1 MNSLDNQHN
10 LDKRKNGLVIISTSK
25 GYKRV
30 ELKDLNF
37 IDIEERSLF
46 YHLDN
51 EVIKARC
58 TLRTSFAKA
67 VEPYLCNDNL
77 FFLKPSLLINI
88 DNIQFLDK
96 NHIIFK
102 NDEILY
108 FPKKY
113 YIEIYNEWSK

>member
-1 MNSLDNQHN
+1 MNCLDN
-10 LDKRKNGLVIISTSK
+10 LDKRKKGLVIISTSQ
-25 GYKRV
+25 GDKRV

-46 YHLDN
+46 YHLNDK
-51 EVIKARC
+51 VIKARC
-58 TLRTSFAKA
+58 ILRTSFAKA
-67 VEPYLCNDNL
+67 IEPYLCNENL

-88 DNIQFLDK
+88 DNIQFLNKD
-96 NHIIFK
+96 HIIFK

-113 YIEIYNEWSK
+113 YIEIYEKWSK

>member
-1 MNSLDNQHN
+1 MDSLDNQHN
-10 LDKRKNGLVIISTSK
+10 LDKRKNGLVIIPTSK
-25 GYKRV
+25 GDKRV

-88 DNIQFLDK
+88 NNIQFLDK
-96 NHIIFK
+96 DHIIFK

-113 YIEIYNEWSK
+113 YIEIYDKWSK

>member
-1 MNSLDNQHN
+1 MNSLDNQYI
-10 LDKRKNGLVIISTSK
+10 LDERQKELVIISTSK

-46 YHLDN
+46 YHLN
-51 EVIKARC
+51 TEVIKARC
-58 TLRTSFAKA
+58 ILRTSFAKA
-67 VEPYLCNDNL
+67 VEQYLYNDNL

-88 DNIQFLDK
+88 DNIQFLNKD
-96 NHIIFK
+96 HIIFK
-102 NDEILY
+102 NDEVLY

-113 YIEIYNEWSK
+113 YIEIYNRWSK

>member
-1 MNSLDNQHN
+1 MNSLGK
-10 LDKRKNGLVIISTSK
+10 LDKRRNGLVIISTTK
-25 GYKRV
+25 GDKRV

-46 YHLDN
+46 YHLDD

-58 TLRTSFAKA
+58 ILRTSFAKA

-96 NHIIFK
+96 DHIIFK

-113 YIEIYNEWSK
+113 YIEIYNRWSK

>member
-1 MNSLDNQHN
+1 MKSLDDN
-10 LDKRKNGLVIISTSK
+10 LDKRKKGLVIISTSK
-25 GYKRV
+25 GDKRV

-46 YHLDN
+46 YHLDD

-58 TLRTSFAKA
+58 ILRTSFVKA
-67 VEPYLCNDNL
+67 VEPYLCNENL

-96 NHIIFK
+96 DHIIFK

-113 YIEIYNEWSK
+113 YIEIYEKWSE

>member
-10 LDKRKNGLVIISTSK
+10 LDKRKNGLVIISTRK

-46 YHLDN
+46 YHLNN

-58 TLRTSFAKA
+58 ILRTSFAKA

-88 DNIQFLDK
+88 DNIQFLNKD
-96 NHIIFK
+96 HIIFK

-113 YIEIYNEWSK
+113 YIEIYDKWSK

>member
-1 MNSLDNQHN
+1 MDSLDNQYN
-10 LDKRKNGLVIISTSK
+10 LDKRKNGLVIIPTSK
-25 GYKRV
+25 GDKRI

-58 TLRTSFAKA
+58 ILRTSFAKA
-67 VEPYLCNDNL
+67 VEQYLCNDNL

-96 NHIIFK
+96 DHIIFK
-102 NDEILY
+102 NDETLY

>member
-1 MNSLDNQHN
+1 MNSLDNQYI
-10 LDKRKNGLVIISTSK
+10 LDERQKELVVISTSK

-46 YHLDN
+46 YHLN
-51 EVIKARC
+51 TEVIKARC
-58 TLRTSFAKA
+58 ILRTSFAKA
-67 VEPYLCNDNL
+67 VEQYLCNDNL

-88 DNIQFLDK
+88 DNIQFLNKD
-96 NHIIFK
+96 HIIFK
-102 NDEILY
+102 NDEVLY

-113 YIEIYNEWSK
+113 YIEIYNKWSK

>member
-1 MNSLDNQHN
+1 MGSIDNQNN

-25 GYKRV
+25 GDKRV

-58 TLRTSFAKA
+58 ILRTSFAKA
-67 VEPYLCNDNL
+67 IEQYLGNDNL

-96 NHIIFK
+96 DHIIFN

-113 YIEIYNEWSK
+113 YIEIDDKWSK

>member
-1 MNSLDNQHN
+1 MNSLDNQYI
-10 LDKRKNGLVIISTSK
+10 LDERQKELVVISTSK

-46 YHLDN
+46 YHFN
-51 EVIKARC
+51 TEVIKARC
-58 TLRTSFAKA
+58 ILRTSFAKA
-67 VEPYLCNDNL
+67 VEQYLGNDNL

-88 DNIQFLDK
+88 DNIQFLNKD
-96 NHIIFK
+96 HIIFK
-102 NDEILY
+102 NDEVLY

-113 YIEIYNEWSK
+113 YIEIYNRWSK

>member
-1 MNSLDNQHN
+1 MDSLDNQHN

-25 GYKRV
+25 GDKRV

-46 YHLDN
+46 YHLDG

-67 VEPYLCNDNL
+67 VESYLCNDNL

-96 NHIIFK
+96 DHIIFK

-113 YIEIYNEWSK
+113 YIEIYDKWSK

>member
-1 MNSLDNQHN
+1 MDSLDNQYN
-10 LDKRKNGLVIISTSK
+10 LDKRKNGLVIIPTSK

-46 YHLDN
+46 YHLDD

-58 TLRTSFAKA
+58 ILRTSFVKA

-88 DNIQFLDK
+88 DNIQFLNKD
-96 NHIIFK
+96 HIIFK

-113 YIEIYNEWSK
+113 YIEIYEKWSK